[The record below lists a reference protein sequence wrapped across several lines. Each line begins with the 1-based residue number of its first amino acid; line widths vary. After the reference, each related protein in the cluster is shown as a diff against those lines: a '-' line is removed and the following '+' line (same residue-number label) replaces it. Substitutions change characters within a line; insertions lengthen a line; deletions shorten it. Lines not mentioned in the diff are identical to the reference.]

1 MRRGV
6 FGHKGFGKWGRGG
19 RHGKGPG
26 RGHGHGQGPGLGC
39 CAACPVADSLNDC
52 PPGTT
57 CRILRLMGCG
67 AVRRRLL
74 DLGIRPE
81 REVTVL
87 RNAPLNDPIELMVGD
102 SYIVIRRREAAQ
114 IEIAHV

>member
-1 MRRGV
+1 MGRGV
-6 FGHKGFGKWGRGG
+6 FGHKGFGNWGRGW
-19 RHGKGPG
+19 RRRGKGPG
-26 RGHGHGQGPGLGC
+26 HGQGLGP
-39 CAACPVADSLNDC
+39 CAACPAADSLNDC

-67 AVRRRLL
+67 AVRQRLL

-102 SYIVIRRREAAQ
+102 SYIVIRRREAEQ